1 MLNLFFILI
10 AGFIFAYVA
19 KKNILWGLSLIIIF
33 LPSYLWRFQILSLPS
48 TFLELMILIL
58 FFIWLIYSKP
68 YKKEFWLTQ
77 KIEKKWFYLSIL
89 WLVVSVI
96 AWLYNPTLKSLG
108 LWRAYFLEPLLFFVV
123 LITNLKNAK
132 DYHLLIKSIAVL
144 IFWLAIFA
152 VIQNFTGANLPA
164 AFDFPKTKRLT
175 SVFLYPNSLS
185 LLTAGISGFLVAYYI
200 CSQRKWEYLAI
211 GILGIFLSWWAV
223 SQGALLAILFAFVF
237 FGTVKLYKKLK
248 NKKQKY
254 LFFLIIISLALIF
267 FNSSLWAKINQ
278 QLFHPVLDL
287 QATSLEIRSSQWQE
301 NYALLKDNWF
311 KGAGLN
317 AYQIKSV
324 PYHKIAWLEIYLY
337 PHNIFL
343 NFWSELGLLGLL
355 CFLLI
360 LYFICYEIKK
370 LFFEKNKLAWP
381 LLIFWLIWLI
391 QGLADVPYFKNDLSL
406 LFFVFLALT
415 AQARNIKTIYK
426 EAEF

>member
-58 FFIWLIYSKP
+58 FFIWLIYAKP
-68 YKKEFWLTQ
+68 YKKEFCLAQ
-77 KIEKKWFYLSIL
+77 KIEKKWFYLAML

-96 AWLYNPTLKSLG
+96 AWLYNPTIKSLG

-123 LITNLKNAK
+123 LITSLKNEK
-132 DYHLLIKSIAVL
+132 DYQTIIKSTAIL

-152 VIQNFTGANLPA
+152 IIQNFTGINLPA

-200 CSQRKWEYLAI
+200 CVQRKWEYLAI

-223 SQGALLAILFAFVF
+223 SQGALLAILFALIF

-254 LFFLIIISLALIF
+254 LFFLVIISLLLIF
-267 FNSSLWAKINQ
+267 FSSRLRDDFSQ

-301 NYALLKDNWF
+301 TYALLKDNWL

-317 AYQIKSV
+317 GYQIKSV
-324 PYHKIAWLEIYLY
+324 PYHKTAWLEIYLY

-343 NFWSELGLLGLL
+343 NFWVELGFLGLLA
-355 CFLLI
+355 FLSL
-360 LYFICYEIKK
+360 LYFIAQEIKK
-370 LFFEKNKLAWP
+370 IFLSKNKLAWP

-391 QGLADVPYFKNDLSL
+391 HGLVDAPYFKNDLSL

-415 AQARNIKTIYK
+415 AQAKNIKTIYK
-426 EAEF
+426 EA

>member
-10 AGFIFAYVA
+10 AGLIFAYVV

-123 LITNLKNAK
+123 LITSLKKEK
-132 DYHLLIKSIAVL
+132 DYQVIIKSTAIL

-164 AFDFPKTKRLT
+164 AYYYPNVKRLT
-175 SVFLYPNSLS
+175 SIFSYPNALS
-185 LLTAGISGFLVAYYI
+185 LLTAGISGFLVTYYI
-200 CSQRKWEYLAI
+200 CSQRKWEYLTV

-223 SQGALLAILFAFVF
+223 SQGALLAIFFAFIL
-237 FGTVKLYKKLK
+237 FGAVKLYKKLK

-254 LFFLIIISLALIF
+254 LFFLVIIFLALIF
-267 FNSSLWAKINQ
+267 FNSRLWSDFNQ

-301 NYALLKDNWF
+301 TYALLKDNWF

-317 AYQIKSV
+317 AYQIKLVS
-324 PYHKIAWLEIYLY
+324 YHKTAWLEIFLY
-337 PHNIFL
+337 PHNVFL
-343 NFWSELGLLGLL
+343 NFWVELGLLGLL
-355 CFLLI
+355 AFLLI
-360 LYFICYEIKK
+360 LYFIGREIKK
-370 LFFEKNKLAWP
+370 LFFEKNNLTWP

-406 LFFVFLALT
+406 LFFVFLGLT

-426 EAEF
+426 QA

>member
-10 AGFIFAYVA
+10 AGLIFAYVA

-108 LWRAYFLEPLLFFVV
+108 LWRAYFLESLLFFMV
-123 LITNLKNAK
+123 LITSLKKEK
-132 DYHLLIKSIAVL
+132 DYQTIIRSTAIL

-152 VIQNFTGANLPA
+152 IIQNFTGANLPA
-164 AFDFPKTKRLT
+164 AYYYPNVKRLT
-175 SVFLYPNSLS
+175 SIFSYPNALS
-185 LLTAGISGFLVAYYI
+185 LLTAGISGFLVTYYI
-200 CSQRKWEYLAI
+200 CSQRKWEYLTV

-223 SQGALLAILFAFVF
+223 SQGALLAILFAFIL
-237 FGTVKLYKKLK
+237 FGAVKLYKKLK
-248 NKKQKY
+248 TRKRKY
-254 LFFLIIISLALIF
+254 LFFLIVISLALIF
-267 FNSSLWAKINQ
+267 FNSSLWTKVNQ

-301 NYALLKDNWF
+301 TYALLKDNWF
-311 KGAGLN
+311 RGTGLN
-317 AYQIKSV
+317 AYQIKLVS
-324 PYHKIAWLEIYLY
+324 YHKTAWLEIFLY
-337 PHNIFL
+337 PHNVFL
-343 NFWSELGLLGLL
+343 NFWVELGLLGLL
-355 CFLLI
+355 AFLLI
-360 LYFICYEIKK
+360 LYFIGREIKK
-370 LFFEKNKLAWP
+370 LFFEKNNLAWP
-381 LLIFWLIWLI
+381 LLIFWLILLI

-415 AQARNIKTIYK
+415 AQAKNTKTIYK
-426 EAEF
+426 EA